1 MDHFSSFF
9 HIDALANNK
18 EAMTNACFLIQNTP
32 LRKDPHVALCILQID
47 PSKIDV
53 FDKCILHN
61 LEVAKLI
68 VRHLNVHVDRLPDP
82 ILRNAEFI
90 DFVFKEAPYYAH
102 YLPFGAALTKA
113 FTPALLEHVMAKV
126 RTKIYS
132 HKVLKRI
139 PRKVRRP
146 YASTKIKER
155 TSFHI
160 LLFEDRKNVVAR
172 LPVELKQHTA
182 VFLGLV
188 TSAQWLTVLTLIHRR
203 IY

>member
-1 MDHFSSFF
+1 MDHFSSLF

-82 ILRNAEFI
+82 VLRNAEFI
-90 DFVFKEAPYYAH
+90 DFVFREAPYYSN

-146 YASTKIKER
+146 YATDKIKER
-155 TSFHI
+155 TAFHV

-182 VFLGLV
+182 AFLGLV
-188 TSAQWLTVLTLIHRR
+188 TSAQWLTVLGLIHRR